1 MFTHLSLFIPASSLQ
16 FVKIVLIRLPANKYF
31 LSYYA
36 KRFCKISHFSQKL
49 VLRKEAKTM
58 RNFVKKQNFRQC
70 RKYFAK
76 EIMRKFLKKNE
87 NYPNFCAKFSHLF
100 FSYGIFFSRS
110 KCEKRENFCKKFQE
124 NDFPISLVTL

>member
-58 RNFVKKQNFRQC
+58 RNFVKKT
-70 RKYFAK
+70 
-76 EIMRKFLKKNE
+76 
-87 NYPNFCAKFSHLF
+87 KFSTM
-100 FSYGIFFSRS
+100 SQIFRERNNA
-110 KCEKRENFCKKFQE
+110 KIPEKKRKL
-124 NDFPISLVTL
+124 P